1 MIMLDLLCFCKM
13 SIPTRESFPNLKISP
28 QCTVWSCNS
37 FLMITPGNAAYVF
50 HEHLLPSPASLELL
64 QALAKQFTWF
74 GNTSLAEIFH
84 HALYDPT
91 YLDCFCFT
99 EDIKID
105 GHCIWAPL
113 ESALPQQAGQVLSW
127 ISYTVLK
134 CSHQIGLTNQYRLRN
149 LLDSISHRQ
158 TKCGDNLTSTQTSQ
172 TLLLHMI
179 LSSKK

>member
-1 MIMLDLLCFCKM
+1 MLLQNVHTYEGILPKPENFTTVYCLKLQQLLDDHSRKC
-13 SIPTRESFPNLKISP
+13 SL
-28 QCTVWSCNS
+28 
-37 FLMITPGNAAYVF
+37 L

-74 GNTSLAEIFH
+74 GSTSLAEIFH

-91 YLDCFCFT
+91 YLGCFCFT

-158 TKCGDNLTSTQTSQ
+158 TKYGDNLTSTQTSQ